1 MGAFF
6 VNYQIKSN
14 DQAKVVTAASELVQ
28 ARAYV
33 SPPKTG
39 WITLYDEASDQQD
52 AYQIGRLG
60 SELSTKL
67 ETVVFAFIVNDSEMF
82 LYYLFDN
89 GDLLDE
95 YNSTPPPT
103 NEAAD
108 ADQKIRFA
116 GRSEILINY
125 CVPGTS
131 RGDLEVILKR
141 GESLAEGG
149 FASSV
154 YAEERLHPL
163 ASALQM
169 DDLRTTLSYGDFD
182 QQQASIPQ
190 GRAFEKIDGKKSRR
204 PTSVRR
210 IPPQIPRPPR

>member
-1 MGAFF
+1 MGSFF

-14 DQAKVVTAASELVQ
+14 DQAKVVAAASELVQ
-28 ARAYV
+28 GRAYV

-39 WITLYDEASDQQD
+39 WVTLYDETSDQQD
-52 AYQIGRLG
+52 AYEIGRLG

-67 ETVVFAFIVNDSEMF
+67 ETVVFAFIVHDSSMF
-82 LYYLFDN
+82 IYYLFDN

-103 NEAAD
+103 NDAAED
-108 ADQKIRFA
+108 DQKIRFA

-125 CVPGTS
+125 CVPGTT
-131 RGDLEVILKR
+131 RGDLEVILQR
-141 GESLAEGG
+141 GENLAEGG

-182 QQQASIPQ
+182 QQQASMPE
-190 GRAFEKIDGKKSRR
+190 GKAFQKIDSKKSRR
-204 PTSVRR
+204 PTTARR
-210 IPPQIPRPPR
+210 IPPQIPRPSR

>member
-6 VNYQIKSN
+6 VNYQIKST

-39 WITLYDEASDQQD
+39 WVTLYDEASDQQD
-52 AYQIGRLG
+52 AYEIGRLG
-60 SELSTKL
+60 SELSAKL
-67 ETVVFAFIVNDSEMF
+67 ETVVFAFIVNDSDMF
-82 LYYLFDN
+82 VYYLFDN

-95 YNSTPPPT
+95 YNSNPPPT
-103 NEAAD
+103 SAAAD
-108 ADQKIRFA
+108 ADQQIRFA

-131 RGDLEVILKR
+131 RGDLEVILQR

-169 DDLRTTLSYGDFD
+169 DDLRTTLGYRDFD
-182 QQQASIPQ
+182 RQQSSMPEGQAFQ
-190 GRAFEKIDGKKSRR
+190 KIDGKKSRR
-204 PTSVRR
+204 PTTPRR
-210 IPPQIPRPPR
+210 IPPQIPRRP